1 MFETI
6 LNSID
11 VNTLLLIT
19 IPIVFGILR
28 KLVKLTLKVAVLAA
42 VVYGLFFFGILNMG
56 TITTFFTK
64 IFA

>member
-28 KLVKLTLKVAVLAA
+28 KLVKLTTKVAVLAA

-64 IFA
+64 IFS